1 MRRNCWNMARKST
14 KTEAKY
20 PIKIAEDA
28 FAEGETTLA
37 EVLKE
42 ATGSESPRIAIVA
55 DQNVV
60 QRTDGLGRRMGAYFQ
75 SNGITLAAAPVV
87 VSGGEKIKADN
98 FQCAMLVAN
107 TLLDAKIGANDA
119 VIALGGGSV
128 LDVAGYA
135 AAQVRG
141 GINVVR
147 MPTTV
152 AAMLDAAFADYAAVD
167 SAAVKDAFRIRCE
180 PAAVVIDPLFSK
192 TVLDGV
198 WRAGFAEAVRYAA
211 VCDGP
216 LMKRLAKRAEK
227 MRERDY
233 DALKETVSDCVG
245 SRAGRPCPPFAIWSA
260 ARLEAMSG
268 YKLPH
273 GYAVAIAMCLD
284 CAFAVKE
291 KKMKEADQ
299 ELVCR
304 ALADCGALDGL
315 AHSHHLLGQADSLLR
330 GLDAWSLSSGGAAIP
345 VPGALGKCVEIENP
359 GRASYAEVVADFLS
373 ASRAD

>member
-1 MRRNCWNMARKST
+1 MARKST

-20 PIKIAEDA
+20 PIKVVEDV

-37 EVLKE
+37 DILKE
-42 ATGSESPRIAIVA
+42 VTGSESPRIALVA

-60 QRTDGLGRRMGAYFQ
+60 QRTEGLGRMMGAYFQ
-75 SNGITLAAAPVV
+75 ANGITLAAAPVV

-98 FQCAMLVAN
+98 LQCAMLVAN
-107 TLLDAKIGANDA
+107 SILAAKVGTGDA
-119 VIALGGGSV
+119 VIALGGGTV

-141 GINVVR
+141 GVKVVR

-152 AAMLDAAFADYAAVD
+152 ASMIDAAFADYAAVD
-167 SAAVKDAFRIRCE
+167 SVGVKDAFRVRSD
-180 PAAVVIDPLFSK
+180 PAAVVIDPLFAK

-216 LMKRLAKRAEK
+216 LARKLAKRAEK
-227 MRERDY
+227 IRERDY
-233 DALKETVSDCVG
+233 DTLRDTVSECVA
-245 SRAGRPCPPFAIWSA
+245 SRAGRPCPPFALWSA
-260 ARLEAMSG
+260 ERLEAMSG

-273 GYAVAIAMCLD
+273 GYAVAIAMCID
-284 CAFAVKE
+284 CAFAVKAG
-291 KKMKEADQ
+291 KMKESDQ

-304 ALADCGALDGL
+304 MLADCGSLDGL
-315 AHSHHLLGQADSLLR
+315 SHSHHLLGQPDSILR
-330 GLDAWSLSSGGAAIP
+330 GLDSLALATGKSAISL
-345 VPGALGKCVEIENP
+345 PGALGKCVEIENP
-359 GRASYAEVVADFLS
+359 DKAAYAEVVTDFLS